1 MGSKGSYVLQAS
13 PQDAVSSTA
22 TATRNEGAGA
32 EIESWLAHADRIHAL
47 HHHRQAAQHHEREAE
62 WNAKWA
68 EWHRAEAARLEG
80 EV

>member
-1 MGSKGSYVLQAS
+1 MEAVRELESAS
-13 PQDAVSSTA
+13 TNQGT
-22 TATRNEGAGA
+22 GA
-32 EIESWLAHADRIHAL
+32 ELRDWLAQADRIHAF

-80 EV
+80 EL